1 MNFFLRICPCLVL
14 AALSS
19 CNAPSGTSPAHVPA
33 FRTIESKNGIA
44 RPPFKFAA
52 SDEVLLD
59 EVQRGAFRFLWEVNN
74 PVTGMVLD
82 RTSAPQVSVAG
93 VGFQLAA
100 IPVAIERNWITRDAG
115 KARVLQIANVLAA
128 HPEIRIDGIFSH
140 FIDSRTGSFLKD
152 APESVASTVDS
163 ALLFGGMIVASQ
175 YFGKEVAAIF
185 DPMLESVNW
194 RAFVAPDSAKPFER
208 GFISLGKRLE
218 STPGSRRTGE
228 LLPYY
233 WVDAGCEHR
242 LVTFLAAGS
251 ARQENAISPEIYY
264 KLRRPIGDGG
274 EAGPLVYF
282 PFSGA
287 IFTSQFSH
295 CFMNYAKWGTDN
307 PAGHGVTN
315 RRQVDWWE
323 NSRRHTIFQY
333 HRSQQSGIP
342 GMGPN
347 AWGFTA
353 SDCEAG
359 YQVPGLY
366 PQRIAETG
374 EVPEFDY
381 STFVPKEDFG
391 DGTIAPYAAGSAI
404 MFEPTLALDALRHYR
419 NLKLS
424 DGRAIWA
431 SPTTSLE
438 SGGGFGLADAFRESS
453 VKHGPWIAKDHLAI
467 DQGPLLIAIENA
479 RSGLIWNLFESHNYV
494 KRTKKRLGM
503 PN

>member
-1 MNFFLRICPCLVL
+1 MNSFLRICPCLAL

-19 CNAPSGTSPAHVPA
+19 CSAPSDTTRADVPVLRA
-33 FRTIESKNGIA
+33 IESKNDIA
-44 RPPFKFAA
+44 RPPFKFVA
-52 SDEVLLD
+52 SDELLLD

-74 PVTGMVLD
+74 PATGMVLD

-100 IPVAIERNWITRDAG
+100 IPVAIERKWITRDAG

-163 ALLFGGMIVASQ
+163 ALLFGGMLVASQ
-175 YFGKEVAAIF
+175 YFGKDVAAIF

-194 RAFVAPDSAKPFER
+194 RAFAAPDSAQPYER

-218 STPGSRRTGE
+218 NTAGGGRTGE

-251 ARQENAISPEIYY
+251 ARTENAISPEIYY
-264 KLRRPIGDGG
+264 TLRRQIGDGG
-274 EAGPLVYF
+274 KAGPLVYF

-307 PAGHGVTN
+307 PAANGVAS
-315 RRQVDWWE
+315 RRSVDWWE
-323 NSRRHTIFQY
+323 NSRRHTLY
-333 HRSQQSGIP
+333 HHQRSQNAGIR

-366 PQRIAETG
+366 PPRIAEAG
-374 EVPEFDY
+374 EVQEFDY
-381 STFVPKEDFG
+381 STFVPKENFG

-404 MFEPTLALDALRHYR
+404 MFEPKLAVDALRHYR

-431 SPTTSLE
+431 SPSVSLE
-438 SGGGFGLADAFRESS
+438 SGGGFGLADAYRESS
-453 VKHGPWIAKDHLAI
+453 AKHGTWIAKDHLAI
-467 DQGPLLIAIENA
+467 DQGPMFIAIENA
-479 RSGLIWNLFESHNYV
+479 RTGMIWDLFESHNYV
-494 KRTKKRLGM
+494 KRAKKRLGM
-503 PN
+503 PD